1 MQLPKGIFERAN
13 LQFVTECVLD
23 EDQEGNRDER
33 SYEERLSEK
42 KERLLDK
49 LESTLS
55 RSEEFFDLEALL
67 NATISV
73 FEDVFFEIGLKVGA
87 SLQREL
93 MTDIQ
98 AGSEAPPQRKETV
111 PHKPPRSA
119 EGNRSPGRTS
129 HDSGR
134 GGLLSY
140 CATQP
145 DAPP

>member
-13 LQFVTECVLD
+13 VQFVTGCVLD
-23 EDQEGNRDER
+23 ENQEGNRDER

-55 RSEEFFDLEALL
+55 RSEDFFDIEALL

-73 FEDVFFEIGLKVGA
+73 FEDVFFEIGMKVGA

-93 MTDIQ
+93 MTEIH
-98 AGSEAPPQRKETV
+98 AGSEANPQRKGTV
-111 PHKPPRSA
+111 PHETPGSG
-119 EGNRSPGRTS
+119 EGSRSPGRTQEER
-129 HDSGR
+129 GR